1 MITVKMA
8 MIMWLSLLGCE
19 YFIYKMTRNGAPTPR
34 PINTF
39 CGAWFI
45 LSFISA
51 MISTALAIFMY

>member
-8 MIMWLSLLGCE
+8 MIMWLSLLASE
-19 YFIYKMTRNGAPTPR
+19 YFIYKMTRNGVPMPQ